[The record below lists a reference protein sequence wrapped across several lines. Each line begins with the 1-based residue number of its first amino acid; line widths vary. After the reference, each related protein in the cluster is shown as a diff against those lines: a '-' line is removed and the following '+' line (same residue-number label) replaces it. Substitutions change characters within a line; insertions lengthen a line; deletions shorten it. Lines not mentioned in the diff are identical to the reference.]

1 MPMNTPSWL
10 YAFIMLATGIG
21 IPIMA
26 ALNATLGVRLQSGP
40 IAAAILFALA
50 LVISLCATL
59 VTGGPQRPLW
69 NAAPWPFYLG
79 GALVAFYVLSVT
91 VIAPK
96 FGLGNAVFFVLV
108 GQIASAAAIDHF
120 ALFGASKSEISIARA
135 CGVILMAVGVFL
147 ARKPLQ

>member
-1 MPMNTPSWL
+1 MHPCVHLEGKPAMNMSSWA
-10 YAFIMLATGIG
+10 YALIMLATGVG

-40 IAAAILFALA
+40 IAATILFALA
-50 LVISLCATL
+50 LMISLCAA
-59 VTGGPQRPLW
+59 VMTGGLQRPLW

-79 GALVAFYVLSVT
+79 GTLVAFYVLSVT
-91 VIAPK
+91 VIAPR

-120 ALFGASKSEISIARA
+120 GLFGASRSEISIARA
-135 CGVILMAVGVFL
+135 CGVIL
-147 ARKPLQ
+147 